1 MCYDKATAATDGPQP
16 GAMALYRALVNSTSW
31 GAETKGQGV
40 YNNRPVRNGRSLS
53 VHAEGRALDIKVPIS
68 SSTGDR
74 LYKTM
79 INFSDELGIQQILWD
94 GHGWRCDRGEFKTS
108 KGVTK
113 LHRDHLHIEMKRH
126 QAATLTPARVAQIL
140 GEKVPEP
147 STILEEGDKGPA
159 VAEFQAELNKFGAG
173 LKVDGDFGP
182 VTRKAVEDFQ
192 RAHGLTV
199 DGIVGPFTRTA
210 MKERKPMRPVSAKV
224 PKVVTQETP
233 PSIFPELR
241 PTSPPAPPVRLPATQ
256 VQPQVK
262 PEPNPAL
269 QTQRAAPPVQPHRPE
284 IRQPAPKPKPQ
295 PEPEPAY
302 LTRAEVADMV
312 DEIADKVLQAV
323 SESLLQAKA
332 EDYE

>member
-16 GAMALYRALVNSTSW
+16 GAMALYRALINSTSW

-40 YNNRPVRNGRSLS
+40 YNNRSVRNGRSLS

-79 INFSDELGIQQILWD
+79 ISFSDELGIQQILWD
-94 GHGWRCDRGEFKTS
+94 GHGWRCDRGEFNTS
-108 KGVTK
+108 KGVTN

-126 QAATLTPARVAQIL
+126 HAATLTPARVAQIL

-147 STILEEGDKGPA
+147 STILEEGDRGIH
-159 VAEFQAELNKFGAG
+159 VANFQSELNKFGAR
-173 LKVDGDFGP
+173 LKVDGHFGP
-182 VTRKAVEDFQ
+182 VTRAAVEGFQ
-192 RAHGLTV
+192 RSYGLTV
-199 DGIVGPFTRTA
+199 DGIVGPLTRA
-210 MKERKPMRPVSAKV
+210 VMAERKPMAPVSSKV
-224 PKVVTQETP
+224 PKVVSRETP
-233 PSIFPELR
+233 PSVFA
-241 PTSPPAPPVRLPATQ
+241 TAPAPSAVKLPPTQ
-256 VQPQVK
+256 VQQPVR
-262 PEPNPAL
+262 PDPVPNPAL
-269 QTQRAAPPVQPHRPE
+269 QTQRADAPTEAPQRPE
-284 IRQPAPKPKPQ
+284 IREPARPAPEKREPQ
-295 PEPEPAY
+295 PEY
-302 LTRAEVADMV
+302 LTRSDVADMV